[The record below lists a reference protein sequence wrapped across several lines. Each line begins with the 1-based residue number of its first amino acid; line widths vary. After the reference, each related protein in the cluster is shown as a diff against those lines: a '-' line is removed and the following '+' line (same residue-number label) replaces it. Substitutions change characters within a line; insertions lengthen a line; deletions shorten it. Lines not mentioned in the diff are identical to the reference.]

1 MIPVSLVD
9 VDAFLPE
16 RVVGADFYLSPD
28 AAEADSDNH
37 FLRAPAERRHIDPR
51 ETASQLMERAVAPM
65 LERIRARGEDAHVDM
80 VLTNVTIPDRIING
94 SGAELVN
101 RLGLKPAPEWI
112 IDVHNSG
119 CISFVHMMKIARQV
133 IASGGARS
141 ALICNVANMAG
152 QFFARPEMRHRRHA
166 PIPGDG
172 CGVAFLRAGDESP
185 ILDSVTLHEPRYTY
199 DMNLSVDTRKY
210 WEPGE
215 GEVDFGFTN
224 SGVQEIVERGNRMV
238 PRVTTELCERLGTPT
253 ADIDLLVTNQPNR
266 MFLANWRESLGVKPE
281 RHPDTFDSYGN
292 LFGAGVPV
300 TLAKARDDGML
311 RKGDLLVL
319 SGFAYAGD
327 FAAATAVRW

>member
-16 RVVGADFYLSPD
+16 RSVGTEFYLAPG
-28 AAEADSDNH
+28 AQEADSDNL
-37 FLRAPAERRHIDPR
+37 FLRAPTTRRHIDPA
-51 ETASQLMERAVAPM
+51 ETASLQMERAVAPM

-101 RLGLKPAPEWI
+101 RMKLKPAPEWI

-119 CISFVHMMKIARQV
+119 CISFVHMIKIARQI

-152 QFFARPEMRHRRHA
+152 QVFARPEMRHRRHA

-185 ILDSVTLHEPRYTY
+185 ILDAVTLHEPKYTY
-199 DMNLSVDTRKY
+199 DMNLFADTRKY

-224 SGVQEIVERGNRMV
+224 SGVQDIVERGNRMV
-238 PRVTTELCERLGTPT
+238 PRVTAELCERLDVPT
-253 ADIDLLVTNQPNR
+253 SDIDLLVTNQPNR
-266 MFLANWRESLGVKPE
+266 MFLSNWRESLGVKPE
-281 RHPDTFDSYGN
+281 RHPDTFDEYGN

-300 TLAKARDDGML
+300 TLAKARDEGL
-311 RKGDLLVL
+311 VRKGDLVVL